1 MPSAATCSEVAGM
14 SRFRTPERGFFA
26 RPATEIAPLL
36 LGARLSHETDAGKV
50 VLRLTEV
57 EAYLGDGADP
67 GSHAYRGRTRRNAVM
82 YGDPGY
88 VYVYFTYGMHVCANI
103 VCSPEGSA
111 TAVLLRAAEVVEGV
125 ELAQSRRRAAP
136 LRDLARGPARL
147 TVAAGIR
154 LDEDG
159 SDVLAAP
166 FALELD
172 AQPPAFLAGPR
183 VGVSGEGGGEAYPWR
198 FWIGGD
204 PTVSVYRPAQ
214 PRSATRRGARAPRTP
229 PPSPS

>member
-1 MPSAATCSEVAGM
+1 VPVTGL
-14 SRFRTPERGFFA
+14 FTPDHDFFA

-36 LGARLSHETDAGKV
+36 LGARLTHETDAGTV

-82 YGDPGY
+82 YGPPGH
-88 VYVYFTYGMHVCANI
+88 VYVYFTYGMHACANL

-111 TAVLLRAAEVVEGV
+111 TAVLLRAAEVVEGAD
-125 ELAQSRRRAAP
+125 LAHARRGAVP
-136 LRDLARGPARL
+136 PRDLARGPARL

-154 LDEDG
+154 LDENGADA
-159 SDVLAAP
+159 LASP
-166 FALELD
+166 FALEL
-172 AQPPAFLAGPR
+172 ATQPPAHLAGPR

-198 FWIGGD
+198 FWIAGD
-204 PTVSVYRPAQ
+204 PSVSVYRPA
-214 PRSATRRGARAPRTP
+214 TRRGARVPRTP
-229 PPSPS
+229 PPSRG